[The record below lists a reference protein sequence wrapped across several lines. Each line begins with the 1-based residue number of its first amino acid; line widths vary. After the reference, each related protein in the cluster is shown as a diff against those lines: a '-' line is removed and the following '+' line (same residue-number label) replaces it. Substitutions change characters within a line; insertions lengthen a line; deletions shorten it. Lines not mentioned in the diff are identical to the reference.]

1 MLMLTEVHGMLSLSS
16 VCAHQSFQEVNHQ
29 LESRMR
35 ENRQSGSEGGGTKPI
50 ASPYPYE
57 KTLAQKSLDLTTL
70 QTWARVLVNEL
81 KFQSSSRHDH
91 RCSADTN
98 LFDAAGLAL

>member
-35 ENRQSGSEGGGTKPI
+35 EIRQSGSEGGGAKLI
-50 ASPYPYE
+50 VSPYPY
-57 KTLAQKSLDLTTL
+57 QK
-70 QTWARVLVNEL
+70 E
-81 KFQSSSRHDH
+81 SS
-91 RCSADTN
+91 
-98 LFDAAGLAL
+98 